1 MDRNRAIKCYHS
13 AFEIIYYVCELFLL
27 IIQDPKFARYA
38 LIEETHELT
47 MWLIYYL
54 NFSSDSEI
62 GQVYSHKQGL
72 ITSLDNS
79 QKVTVLLRASFNF
92 DKALLAKKLK
102 SIEVCKRHDGC
113 VLFFQ
118 VTDHKSA

>member
-13 AFEIIYYVCELFLL
+13 AFEIIYYVSKFFLL

-72 ITSLDNS
+72 VTSLHNS
-79 QKVTVLLRASFNF
+79 QKVIVLLRASFNF
-92 DKALLAKKLK
+92 YKTLFAKKFEG
-102 SIEVCKRHDGC
+102 IEVCKRHDGC
-113 VLFFQ
+113 VLFL
-118 VTDHKSA
+118 